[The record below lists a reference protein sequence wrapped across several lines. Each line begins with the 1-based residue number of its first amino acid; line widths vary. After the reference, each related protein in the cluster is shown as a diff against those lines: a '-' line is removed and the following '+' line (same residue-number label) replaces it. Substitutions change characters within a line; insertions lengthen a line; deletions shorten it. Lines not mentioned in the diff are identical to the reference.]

1 MSHLTLFQL
10 NALVKKT
17 LEDNLDAT
25 HWVVAE
31 IGEMRLNQKGH
42 CYMELVEKEGNFV
55 SAKIKANIWSYTY
68 RNLSGW
74 FESITKT
81 PLQQGMKILFN
92 VSVQFHEVYGMSLN
106 IKDIDPNFTLGERA
120 RKKQKVIQRLIDEG
134 IFEDNKMLNLPE
146 VPQRIGIISSETS
159 AGYGDFIS
167 HLKSNSR
174 GLTFNTSIFPALM
187 QGDTASDSIIA
198 SLLKINNDID
208 QFDLVVMI
216 RGGGAQSDLDCFDEF
231 ELASYIAQFPIP
243 VITGIGHERD
253 ETITDLVAHTKMK
266 TPTDVAD
273 FLING
278 LERVDDSL
286 NDSIFRIHQS
296 GNTKLSNSKTHLNQ
310 INSNMKIGV
319 IQNIQ
324 RAQTVLD
331 RKSDEF
337 KYKAKESLRLNEQR
351 LLHAQD
357 KLLVKSLMYIDMNNQ
372 TLSNFEKQ
380 FELLE
385 PSSILKRGYSISRIN
400 GKLIKNLKVSS
411 NDEMVTEYSEGLVVS
426 VVKTTNK

>member
-1 MSHLTLFQL
+1 MSHLSLFQL
-10 NALVKKT
+10 NSLVKKT

-42 CYMELVEKEGNFV
+42 CYMELIEKEGNFV

-81 PLQQGMKILFN
+81 PLQSGMEILFN
-92 VSVQFHEVYGMSLN
+92 VSIQFHEVYGMSLN
-106 IKDIDPNFTLGERA
+106 VKDIDPNFTLGERA
-120 RKKQKVIQRLIDEG
+120 RKKQEVIQRLMDEG
-134 IFEDNKMLNLPE
+134 IFEMNKSLVLPE

-159 AGYGDFIS
+159 AGYGDFMS

-174 GLTFNTSIFPALM
+174 GLTFETSLFPALM
-187 QGDTASDSIIA
+187 QGESASNAIIE

-208 QFDLVVMI
+208 HFDLVVII

-231 ELASYIAQFPIP
+231 DLASYVAQFPIP
-243 VITGIGHERD
+243 IITGIGHERD
-253 ETITDLVAHTKMK
+253 ETITDLVSHTKMK

-273 FLING
+273 FLITG
-278 LERVDDSL
+278 LERVDDIL
-286 NDSIFRIHQS
+286 NESIFRIHKS
-296 GNTKLSNSKTHLNQ
+296 GNTQLTNTKGELNQ
-310 INSNMKIGV
+310 MVSNMKISI
-319 IQNIQ
+319 IQNLQ
-324 RAQTVLD
+324 KAQTVLD
-331 RKSDEF
+331 RKFDEF
-337 KYKAKESLRLNEQR
+337 KYKSKESIRLSEQR
-351 LLHAQD
+351 LLNSQD
-357 KLLVKSLMYIDMNNQ
+357 KLLEKSLMYIDKNKQ

-385 PSSILKRGYSISRIN
+385 PTSILKRGYSISRIN
-400 GKLIKNLKVSS
+400 GKLIKDLEVKT
-411 NDEMVTEYSEGLVVS
+411 NDEIVTEYSEGQLIS
-426 VVKTTNK
+426 VVKTTSK

>member
-120 RKKQKVIQRLIDEG
+120 RKKQEVIQRLIDEG